1 MPYKDIEKQREYQ
14 RNWQRKKQTGAGAV
28 QSAKNFLN
36 PDPATA
42 RQLLAI
48 LTAALSDVVNAEADP
63 IVKARAIAYLVNVGL
78 RGVEISSLEERL
90 TKLEESLNGYTTANT
105 N

>member
-1 MPYKDIEKQREYQ
+1 MPYADTEKQKAYQ
-14 RNWQRKKQTGAGAV
+14 REWQRKKQTGAV

-48 LTAALSDVVNAEADP
+48 LTAALNDVVATEADP
-63 IVKARAIAYLVNVGL
+63 IVKARAIAYLVNVGF

-90 TKLEESLNGYTTANT
+90 TILEESIENDFKAAN
-105 N
+105 

>member
-1 MPYKDIEKQREYQ
+1 LPYADMEKQKEYQ
-14 RNWQRKKQTGAGAV
+14 RNWQRKKQTNAV
-28 QSAKNFLN
+28 KTEKNFLN

-48 LTAALSDVVNAEADP
+48 LTAALQDIVDTEADP
-63 IVKARAIAYLVNVGL
+63 IIRGRAIAYLVNVGL
-78 RGVEISSLEERL
+78 KGVEISSLEERL
-90 TKLEESLNGYTTANT
+90 QALEEEINGNQGK

>member
-1 MPYKDIEKQREYQ
+1 MPYKDKEKNKTYQRE
-14 RNWQRKKQTGAGAV
+14 WQRKKQTSAAV
-28 QSAKNFLN
+28 QSVQSTKYFLN

-48 LTAALSDVVNAEADP
+48 LTAALDSVVTAEADP
-63 IVKARAIAYLVNVGL
+63 IIKARAIAYLVNVGF

-90 TKLEESLNGYTTANT
+90 KMLEDNLNETKIAN
-105 N
+105 